1 MAGNIELAGAASGQ
15 VQLEGG
21 LDQKASRWNS
31 LKKEIMNHKLFY
43 LFLLPGALQLI
54 TFHFV
59 PMFELRMAF
68 YQYGLGGIGEFV
80 GLEHFRVAFSG
91 IGFPRAFRNTLLLSS
106 INIVV
111 QMTLTISVSLLLNEI
126 LNPIFKKFVQ
136 TIIYLPHFL
145 SWVVVASLFILMLSR
160 GGIVNAVVQY
170 FGGDPIYFMA
180 SQQWWR
186 PIYLSALA
194 WREVGWGTVIFL
206 AALAGIDP
214 QLYESAKMDGANRLQ
229 QMRHITIPHL
239 FPVIS
244 IVLIMNLAKI
254 FNLFESV
261 MVMYNP
267 MVYEVADVL
276 QTYVYRIGIQQHR
289 FAYATAVGLFRSVI
303 AFVLVVSANRL
314 TKRMREIH

>member
-1 MAGNIELAGAASGQ
+1 MSQEVSVSKPIEFPVANKWHRLFKDLGS
-15 VQLEGG
+15 
-21 LDQKASRWNS
+21 
-31 LKKEIMNHKLFY
+31 HKLFY
-43 LFLLPGALQLI
+43 VFLIPGFLQLLL
-54 TFHFV
+54 FHYI
-59 PMFELRMAF
+59 PMVELRLAF
-68 YQYGLGGIGEFV
+68 YEFGLGGIGDFV
-80 GLEHFRVAFSG
+80 GLEHFRTAFSG
-91 IGFPRAFRNTLLLSS
+91 IGFPRAFRNTLILSS

-111 QMTLTISVSLLLNEI
+111 QMSLTITIALLLNEVV
-126 LNPIFKKFVQ
+126 NPVFKKVVQ

-160 GGIVNAVVQY
+160 GGIVNALVVRL
-170 FGGDPIYFMA
+170 GGEPIFFMA

-186 PIYLSALA
+186 PVYLTALA

-214 QLYESAKMDGANRLQ
+214 GLYESAKIDGANRLQ
-229 QMRHITIPHL
+229 QMRHITLPHL
-239 FPVIS
+239 YPVIS

-261 MVMYNP
+261 MVLYNP

-303 AFVLVVSANRL
+303 AFVLVVGANRL
-314 TKRMREIH
+314 TKKMREIH

>member
-1 MAGNIELAGAASGQ
+1 MAGNIELTKGALGQ

-21 LDQKASRWNS
+21 SAKRPGWEKV
-31 LKKEIMNHKLFY
+31 KKEIRAHKLFY

-54 TFHFV
+54 VFHFV
-59 PMFELRMAF
+59 PMLELRMAF

-80 GLEHFRVAFSG
+80 GLEHFRTAFSG

-106 INIVV
+106 VNIVI
-111 QMTLTISVSLLLNEI
+111 QMTLTITVSLLLNEI
-126 LNPIFKKFVQ
+126 VNSVFKKSVQ

-145 SWVVVASLFILMLSR
+145 SWVVVASLFILVLSR
-160 GGIVNAVVQY
+160 GGIVNAAIQN
-170 FGGDPIYFMA
+170 FGGQPIYFMA

-186 PIYLSALA
+186 PVYLSALA

-206 AALAGIDP
+206 AALSGIDP
-214 QLYESAKMDGANRLQ
+214 QLYESAKMDGTNRLQ
-229 QMRHITIPHL
+229 QMIYITLPHL

-244 IVLIMNLAKI
+244 IVLLMNLAKV

-303 AFVLVVSANRL
+303 AFALVVSANKL

>member
-1 MAGNIELAGAASGQ
+1 MAQEISVSKPIQLTSPVVKKNLVKEL
-15 VQLEGG
+15 V
-21 LDQKASRWNS
+21 
-31 LKKEIMNHKLFY
+31 NHKLFY
-43 LFLLPGALQLI
+43 LFLIPGFVQLLL
-54 TFHFV
+54 FHYI
-59 PMFELRMAF
+59 PMIELRMAF
-68 YQYGLGGIGEFV
+68 YNFGLAGMGDFV
-80 GLEHFRVAFSG
+80 GLEHFRTAFQG
-91 IGFPRAFRNTLLLSS
+91 LGFPRAFRNTLILSS

-111 QMTLTISVSLLLNEI
+111 QMSLTITIALLLNEVV
-126 LNPIFKKFVQ
+126 NPVFKKIVQ

-160 GGIVNAVVQY
+160 GGIVNAIVAE
-170 FGGDPIYFMA
+170 FGGEPTIFLA
-180 SQQWWR
+180 SQLWWR
-186 PIYLSALA
+186 PVYLSALA

-214 QLYESAKMDGANRLQ
+214 GLYESAKIDGANRLQ
-229 QMRHITIPHL
+229 QMVHITLPHL

-261 MVMYNP
+261 MVLYNP

-303 AFVLVVSANRL
+303 AFVLVVGANKL
-314 TKRMREIH
+314 TKKMREVY

>member
-1 MAGNIELAGAASGQ
+1 MADATIGPQRILDASSTGILNGSSGRFRRLGKNILAH
-15 VQLEGG
+15 
-21 LDQKASRWNS
+21 R
-31 LKKEIMNHKLFY
+31 LFY
-43 LFLLPGALQLI
+43 LFLLPGVALLV

-59 PMFELRMAF
+59 PMLELRLAF
-68 YQYGLGGIGEFV
+68 FEYGLGGIGEFV
-80 GLEHFRVAFSG
+80 GFEHFRTAFQG

-111 QMTLTISVSLLLNEI
+111 QMTLTIIISLLLNEVT
-126 LNPIFKKFVQ
+126 NAHFKKFVQ
-136 TIIYLPHFL
+136 TVIYLPHFL
-145 SWVVVASLFILMLSR
+145 SWIVVASLFILMLSR
-160 GGIVNAVVQY
+160 GGIVNAIVTS
-170 FGGDPIYFMA
+170 FGHEPIYFMA
-180 SQQWWR
+180 SRTWWR
-186 PIYLSALA
+186 PIYLLALA

-214 QLYESAKMDGANRLQ
+214 EIYESAKMDGANRLQ
-229 QMRHITIPHL
+229 QMLFLTLPHL
-239 FPVIS
+239 FPTIS

-276 QTYVYRIGIQQHR
+276 QTYVFRIGIQQHR

-314 TKRMREIH
+314 TRKMREVY

>member
-1 MAGNIELAGAASGQ
+1 MAQEISIHEPIKLQALGKR
-15 VQLEGG
+15 
-21 LDQKASRWNS
+21 QK
-31 LKKEIMNHKLFY
+31 LIKEMLNHKLFY
-43 LFLLPGALQLI
+43 LFLIPGFIQLLL
-54 TFHFV
+54 FHYV
-59 PMFELRMAF
+59 PMVELRMAF
-68 YQYGLGGIGEFV
+68 YDFGLAGLGDFV
-80 GLEHFRVAFSG
+80 GLEHFRTAFSG
-91 IGFPRAFRNTLLLSS
+91 IGFPRAFRNTLILSS

-111 QMTLTISVSLLLNEI
+111 QMSLTITVALLLNEVV
-126 LNPIFKKFVQ
+126 NPVFKKLIQ

-160 GGIVNAVVQY
+160 GGIVNAFVTA
-170 FGGDPIYFMA
+170 FGEEPIFFMA

-186 PIYLSALA
+186 PVYLSALA

-214 QLYESAKMDGANRLQ
+214 GLYESAKIDGANRLQ
-229 QMRHITIPHL
+229 QMVHITLPHL

-261 MVMYNP
+261 MVLYNP

-303 AFVLVVSANRL
+303 AFVLVVGANRL
-314 TKRMREIH
+314 TKRMREVY